1 MESWEEELELDVS
14 DIWTGGVGAAA
25 SAAAASVRRQKEED
39 DDDDDLGFGGETQ
52 NAQEDVVMRDA
63 AEDQKRQLQQQRQKS
78 SVVVSQVSPSL
89 VGTQKKNPHAEEEEE
104 EEKRR
109 PCYISHQQVQLPLPL
124 GAQQQNRSSTADD
137 TAAFVSQTLH
147 PSLGTQNC
155 RNREDDRRAAASQVP
170 PLSLGTR
177 NRCTKED
184 SRAAA
189 FVSQIPPPPP
199 LAPQPSLGTQ
209 NPSTTQDRRVS
220 SVPSQDSS
228 VPRKWWGDGNTSGG
242 VAVRGELKRSSK
254 IPGPAGDLRRGRT
267 VDKGGGGIPSS
278 PSKKGKHSCDDEFKR
293 GPWLAALKALDV
305 AEFDPVR
312 YPVLKSTVSTIKAS
326 PSQAQ
331 VPNFVAV
338 IKELRRNDY
347 GDASVLLKDPTGT
360 IQGCISHKVL
370 SDLKFGSNI
379 GPGAVIILM
388 KVAIFRPSP
397 SAHYLNVTINN
408 VVKVLGVE
416 MSLPTQQRVSD
427 TNRFNMWSQ
436 FQQDILPVTAP
447 SEKICKEPANAPEK
461 TYSQVLAVPDK
472 NNTATAAKLAGWDHA
487 DDLEDILND
496 DVDNFFA

>member
-25 SAAAASVRRQKEED
+25 SAAAASVRRQEEED

-104 EEKRR
+104 EEEKRR
-109 PCYISHQQVQLPLPL
+109 PCFISHQQVRLPLPF

-189 FVSQIPPPPP
+189 FVSQIPPPP

-254 IPGPAGDLRRGRT
+254 IPGPAGDLRRGTT

-278 PSKKGKHSCDDEFKR
+278 PSKKGKHYCDDEFKR

-331 VPNFVAV
+331 VPNVCMSS
-338 IKELRRNDY
+338 LW
-347 GDASVLLKDPTGT
+347 
-360 IQGCISHKVL
+360 L
-370 SDLKFGSNI
+370 SSKS
-379 GPGAVIILM
+379 
-388 KVAIFRPSP
+388 
-397 SAHYLNVTINN
+397 
-408 VVKVLGVE
+408 
-416 MSLPTQQRVSD
+416 
-427 TNRFNMWSQ
+427 
-436 FQQDILPVTAP
+436 
-447 SEKICKEPANAPEK
+447 
-461 TYSQVLAVPDK
+461 
-472 NNTATAAKLAGWDHA
+472 
-487 DDLEDILND
+487 
-496 DVDNFFA
+496 